1 MLNFMDS
8 DAVALTIFAK
18 VLTNTNHR
26 EVAKLETK
34 LSCKRKN
41 TSIALSTLGVCL
53 KIIVFSSC
61 ETDVIMES
69 RTPLPCPSYG
79 RFSSGDW

>member
-1 MLNFMDS
+1 MDS

-34 LSCKRKN
+34 LSCKRKKHKH
-41 TSIALSTLGVCL
+41 C
-53 KIIVFSSC
+53 
-61 ETDVIMES
+61 VIDSGCMPKNNS
-69 RTPLPCPSYG
+69 LLFVRNRCNYG
-79 RFSSGDW
+79 KQDTITMPILWEIQFR